1 MIKSKLCE
9 VLAYFKN
16 FNDSINYLLKELMK
30 PNVATFAICLTIFCL
45 PITLSQQRQA
55 LFIKRDIVDNGKRV
69 ARQTS
74 ADQMVQNI
82 LQWLQGV
89 YTDNSRRIRQG
100 SLREYLPPVNTQRPR
115 PFQTASTG
123 DNEIPGGYP
132 PAGSVTPNPPFV
144 DGFPSYNPDL
154 KPPIPDFTGYT
165 QTSRPQPTFT
175 PSTNGYTATV
185 PTRPSIS
192 TVGTNGYPHG
202 PSTAYPSSNT
212 NFPSPTTG
220 YNYPSPS
227 SPAYPTTGYPST
239 NYPTS
244 GYPSPTTGYPTANYP
259 NPTTGYPT
267 SNYPQPTTGYPSPS
281 TGYPSPSTGY
291 PSPTTGY
298 PSPSTGYPSPS
309 STPDYPTAGTGYPST
324 NYPYPSTDR
333 YPTTEFP
340 TQSELITSP
349 PFSSADVTTFSY
361 SNVTPDYPTSSPR
374 PFITSRP
381 VTNYPT
387 QSPTDSDSSTS
398 GYYYTTPQPSGS
410 PSPKPDENT
419 IPSTGTREDNT
430 DHYPTDS
437 EQTTAISAPDDDDD
451 LRHPPHIHAID
462 VECSKDMMT
471 INIEFNRQFDG
482 IIYSKGHFSDP
493 NCRYVNENS
502 GQVKYTFTVSLNS
515 CGTEFINAFDTQG
528 QSYLENVLVLQNEE
542 GIQEVWDTV
551 RSVRCLWEGNLKKVL
566 NVALSVDMLNQ
577 EIVTFSGD
585 TAMARLDIQRGRGP
599 FAPSANGLVKIGDI
613 MTLVVSVTGDPG
625 FDIQVK
631 DCRAKDSSGKN
642 VVALTD
648 DYGCILK
655 PKLFGAFQKTRNTRD
670 TGASIIAYAFFNAFK
685 FPDVMDLT
693 LECNVD
699 LCKTDCEMCSDT
711 NQKLEPGRRKRDTYS
726 QNVTSDSSVKI
737 GKMLRVILPE
747 DLNDINSSTAISL
760 TNHDGICM
768 SAQGFVLSSALLI
781 SLLTSSC
788 LFSAFIWLK
797 YQRLKLK

>member
-1 MIKSKLCE
+1 
-9 VLAYFKN
+9 
-16 FNDSINYLLKELMK
+16 MK
-30 PNVATFAICLTIFCL
+30 PNIATFVICLTIFCL
-45 PITLSQQRQA
+45 PPTLSQRQA
-55 LFIKRDIVDNGKRV
+55 LFIKKDLVDNGKRV

-100 SLREYLPPVNTQRPR
+100 SLREYLPPVNTQKPR
-115 PFQTASTG
+115 PFQTATPG
-123 DNEIPGGYP
+123 ENEIFGGYP
-132 PAGSVTPNPPFV
+132 AAGSVTPQPPFV
-144 DGFPSYNPDL
+144 DGYPAYNPDL
-154 KPPIPDFTGYT
+154 KPPVPDFTKYP
-165 QTSRPQPTFT
+165 SKPQPTFSS
-175 PSTNGYTATV
+175 STHGYTATV
-185 PTRPSIS
+185 PTRPSFS
-192 TVGTNGYPHG
+192 TEDNNGYPHG

-212 NFPSPTTG
+212 NYPSATTG
-220 YNYPSPS
+220 YPSYS
-227 SPAYPTTGYPST
+227 SSRHPTTGYPSQT
-239 NYPTS
+239 T
-244 GYPSPTTGYPTANYP
+244 GYPSPTTGYPTTTYSHPTTDYPSFSTGNYP
-259 NPTTGYPT
+259 SPNTD
-267 SNYPQPTTGYPSPS
+267 YPSPS
-281 TGYPSPSTGY
+281 TGYPSPKY
-291 PSPTTGY
+291 PSSTSDYRTTRYPTG
-298 PSPSTGYPSPS
+298 SPSTNRYP
-309 STPDYPTAGTGYPST
+309 
-324 NYPYPSTDR
+324 NPSTDR
-333 YPTTEFP
+333 YPTTDYP
-340 TQSELITSP
+340 TTNQ
-349 PFSSADVTTFSY
+349 PFTTRRPSFIPVSSTTHSY
-361 SNVTPDYPTSSPR
+361 SNGTSYYPTSSPR

-387 QSPTDSDSSTS
+387 QSPTETDSPTT
-398 GYYYTTPQPSGS
+398 GYYYSTPA
-410 PSPKPDENT
+410 PKHNENT
-419 IPSTGTREDNT
+419 IPSAEKDEEIT

-437 EQTTAISAPDDDDD
+437 EQTTAISARDDEDDD
-451 LRHPPHIHAID
+451 LKHPPHIHAID

-482 IIYSKGHFSDP
+482 IIYSKDHYNNP
-493 NCRYVNENS
+493 RCRYVDENS
-502 GQVKYTFTVSLNS
+502 GKTKYTFTVSLNS
-515 CGTEFINAFDTQG
+515 CGTEFVNAFDTQG
-528 QSYLENVLVLQNEE
+528 KSYLENVLVLQNEA

-599 FAPSANGLVKIGDI
+599 FAPSANGLVKIGEV

-642 VVALTD
+642 VVSLTD
-648 DYGCILK
+648 DYGCVLK
-655 PKLFGAFQKTRNTRD
+655 PKLFGAFQKTRNTKD

-699 LCKTDCEMCSDT
+699 LCKTDCEMCQDP

-726 QNVTSDSSVKI
+726 QNDTSDSSLKI
-737 GKMLRVILPE
+737 GKLLRVVLPE

-781 SLLTSSC
+781 SLLTCSC
-788 LFSAFIWLK
+788 LFSAYIWLK